1 MEVIIKKDYSDM
13 CDEAVKLI
21 HQSWQ
26 KKKNLVLGLATGKT
40 PLGVYKGL
48 IRLYRERKMDF
59 SEVSAFSLDE
69 YLGLPNDHPQSFAFY
84 MQQNFFQH
92 VNINKENIYRLNG
105 LPEDIEAHCHEYEN
119 KIRMVGGIDVQILG
133 IGKNGHIG
141 FNEPSS
147 SLSSRTRIK
156 TLTRETVD
164 ANARF
169 FQDTNEI
176 PRYCLT
182 MGIGTIMEARM
193 VILLASGKD
202 KRRAI
207 QQSIEGPI
215 TATDPA
221 SILQLHPQVKF
232 ICDEDAASQLTRKD
246 YYKWVYDHKDKVDE
260 FLKKTPSNREKKK
273 E

>member
-1 MEVIIKKDYSDM
+1 
-13 CDEAVKLI
+13 
-21 HQSWQ
+21 
-26 KKKNLVLGLATGKT
+26 
-40 PLGVYKGL
+40 
-48 IRLYRERKMDF
+48 
-59 SEVSAFSLDE
+59 
-69 YLGLPNDHPQSFAFY
+69 
-84 MQQNFFQH
+84 
-92 VNINKENIYRLNG
+92 
-105 LPEDIEAHCHEYEN
+105 
-119 KIRMVGGIDVQILG
+119 MVGGIDVQILG
-133 IGKNGHIG
+133 IGKNGHIW

-156 TLTRETVD
+156 TLTRETVN